1 MRMLVC
7 LSDRRMDS
15 GVSPVILVLQVSL
28 DRRDRR
34 DPQDLPE
41 LWDLRDLRDLRELQ
55 AQWLAPLDLRG
66 LQARFRPQT
75 VHA

>member
-1 MRMLVC
+1 
-7 LSDRRMDS
+7 MDS
-15 GVSPVILVLQVSL
+15 GVNPAILVRRVSPARL
-28 DRRDRR
+28 ALLALLE
-34 DPQDLPE
+34 PTE
-41 LWDLRDLRDLRELQ
+41 LWDPKDLRDLRELQ

>member
-1 MRMLVC
+1 
-7 LSDRRMDS
+7 MDS
-15 GVSPVILVLQVSL
+15 GVNPVILV
-28 DRRDRR
+28 RRVTLVRR
-34 DPQDLPE
+34 DPLALLEPPE
-41 LWDLRDLRDLRELQ
+41 LWDLRDLRDPRELR

>member
-1 MRMLVC
+1 
-7 LSDRRMDS
+7 MDS
-15 GVSPVILVLQVSL
+15 GVSPVILALRVSL

-55 AQWLAPLDLRG
+55 AQCVDPLDLRG